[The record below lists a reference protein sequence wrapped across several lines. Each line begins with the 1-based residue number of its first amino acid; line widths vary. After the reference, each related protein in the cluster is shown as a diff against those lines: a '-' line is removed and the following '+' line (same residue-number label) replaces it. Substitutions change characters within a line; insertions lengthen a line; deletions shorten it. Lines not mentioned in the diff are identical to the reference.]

1 MFLLPH
7 KCWWEGKARS
17 RSREGVVP
25 RPDFTPDGAVAREY
39 QRAFLCVHAL
49 KPMPMHSFMWG
60 QPTRQCWQ
68 TLSTGLETI
77 WITKKKKE
85 WQRSKWGSGSF
96 FVISLFVLFL
106 WGGGLSCAGK
116 QFKIIE
122 EDKDTSPNDYP
133 TLHSHSSP
141 PLRASFFLTKQKN
154 NCWIKHCVVQG
165 GEQELWDCRRFIR
178 VTRLTPILHHFYGTI
193 RE

>member
-1 MFLLPH
+1 MFPLMGYFLLFLLPH

-17 RSREGVVP
+17 RSRAGVVP

-39 QRAFLCVHAL
+39 QRVCKGARFCVCVCAHAP
-49 KPMPMHSFMWG
+49 KPMPMHSLMWG
-60 QPTRQCWQ
+60 QPTRPCWQ

-77 WITKKKKE
+77 WITKKEKRVATVKVRL
-85 WQRSKWGSGSF
+85 WILF
-96 FVISLFVLFL
+96 FVYLFVLFFVF
-106 WGGGLSCAGK
+106 WGVFLSCAGK

-141 PLRASFFLTKQKN
+141 PLWASIFLTKQKN

-165 GEQELWDCRRFIR
+165 GE
-178 VTRLTPILHHFYGTI
+178 
-193 RE
+193 